1 MARDYYDESKP
12 KKKKKETPKPQKVT
26 KSPSV
31 TKAINRTSNST
42 FLGGGADVK
51 KAEKRTSAPTR
62 VTKPSERVQR
72 TPARTTTPQ
81 RATDTGT
88 RNQTSRT
95 SRLTAAQTQKTYG
108 TTRPN
113 LKTAEEMRIEREAQR
128 KEREERR
135 LAAQRQKSGLNDQ
148 PTAAQ
153 KAATDRALKN
163 TLPIAK
169 ESAKGAAYGHLT
181 TLNDIAS
188 IKSQG
193 NGKSREEI
201 YDPNLAEKSRQ
212 QAEQRVKKYQA
223 KTQETEDA
231 IQKLTKNAKGLEKA
245 YYGAVESGTGM
256 LTDMALGMGTQGG
269 SLAAMFSRTYGS
281 TRGKAQQEGATQ
293 AEDRAYAAAQAAK
306 EVGTELMFPGAG
318 LARGYAGKQGL
329 KLADTAAN
337 ILTKNLRGRAAD
349 IGGAGVRLLGGVLE
363 ENAEEL
369 AGWGLDPLIKEI
381 TYGKNLRTRNA
392 QQAMKER
399 SNALRAE
406 IQNEDDARAA
416 AAYLSSDDFF
426 EQTVNAYREAGLSQK
441 DAEEVA
447 DRMRD
452 YLTASL
458 TGDTDSMEQ
467 IEDEVSKKVAGSKK
481 LEWDFDEL
489 KDTIAS
495 TTLLTAATG
504 LPGTGMTAVKGA
516 ALRDQLGDDGVR
528 ALANTAI
535 DFEDGEMSLKAK
547 AMKARLDSGNDLTS
561 TQVYDL
567 QVGMQEQIRK
577 DTQREES
584 SRRMADKRIK
594 SDNLLTPYRQNENGG
609 IDLDEATEASYREH
623 VSRANEIID
632 GLTSETKESLTANE
646 KIDGSKA
653 IAGFQTG
660 VFTIEDANTLNYSN
674 TTVRAAFEEA
684 TGVDLGQ
691 YVVKNKDGS
700 VNIPATNTKTKDA
713 LFAMAADNLVKSAQ
727 AETEN
732 WMDNTKGQVVT
743 QVSAR
748 MGAQGSAVLQ
758 QALDDVDERDRSKY
772 MMTANATDM
781 LYQAARNMG
790 TEWESIAPE
799 ATKMFPGISESKL
812 KMMYEAGLADREMA
826 NDKARGRQVRMGQAL
841 TEMGEQETAT
851 GKVFIDTEVPVKGS
865 VIRTFTEIA
874 KNLGADIHFV
884 DYIYDSENNPI
895 AGANGSYDPNTNTF
909 YLNVATGAETNIGY
923 IFMHETTHYL
933 KTYAPEQ
940 YQVLENL
947 VREKWFAFNPSQ
959 MQDAI
964 ARKIE
969 AYKRATKGQQVL
981 TEEQALEEIIADASH
996 DFINDPE
1003 FARQVAEEDMGLAK
1017 AVLDSIRNALRMLR
1031 RIFASGSIDD
1041 DTHMNSL
1048 FRELDIMAEAEKLWL
1063 DAYKVAVQNSA
1074 INAVNEWQDN
1084 VNEASSTR
1092 GTVLYDEANIDEL
1105 DMTNKTVEDSDGNPI
1120 AQFQDNGDVSFSI
1133 SSYEDK
1139 GRDTYIKYL
1148 NKMVKSKELSQEEA
1162 DDMLR
1167 ELDTIY
1173 NISKRYAD
1181 SGIYAPFSAWSSANV
1196 VYNEKG
1202 KPVFSAIKKNS
1213 EYKMNIDFSTICKKR
1228 RTLDA
1233 VFREMINRGMF
1244 EKLDLNKDE
1253 SAAMVVNIN
1262 NLIRQHK
1269 FEAACALCF
1278 VEARRYRQQQTATT
1292 FTNMW
1297 NELVE
1302 SMYEDKSKI
1311 AYFNF
1316 GEDSTVEDVPDGI
1329 HTMDA
1334 KNLDLTYIK
1343 SVANATNENGKKLQ
1357 TAEAKAARLILKD
1370 PSQRKLM
1377 RVGDMMASTGF
1388 ENMQIQNPKLMKIY
1402 NAKKGTGG
1410 AKSSFGDVQYLNEII
1425 KSKTFDRRK
1434 AYAVSGV
1441 RIQSFSDYV
1450 PRMVFDY
1457 VQVIADLAAKKLP
1470 AHAYTKEKLFA
1481 YQFGLTGAK
1490 INLSLVPDVVE
1501 GGVAPGLDAKGN
1513 YVWNKEGTFPYEEAM
1528 ALQKAEGYKDNCGT
1542 IAVGI
1547 SDEQIRKMLADPTIQ
1562 MVIPYHK
1569 SSLNPIVA
1577 AMTNV
1582 DRFKDYTDF
1591 QNTKDADGKTVSKDF
1606 DWDNKLFELTH
1617 DKEGKQLPKEQ
1628 WGNVQD
1634 LVKEYADWCKERNY
1648 TPKFSDF
1655 LYMED
1660 GSINP
1665 GYYKLLEDF
1674 ALLDNDG
1681 NFKPQGDVQMRF
1693 PTENDAFGSMAKLIG
1708 QGLSADARLE
1718 AKREREISS
1727 IVDEIDEMFNEGTL
1741 TEQSAASEKLAQRFS
1756 ITPEMDDAY
1765 MDAVNNGN
1773 MDEAQRLVE
1782 EAAKAAGY
1790 NTPKLY
1796 HGTPSFGFTEFDL
1809 SKGEMIIFAT
1819 NSRLT
1824 AETYSGETER
1834 NKLSDKSN
1842 IDVDSLYGDALLN
1855 EASKYRGKYSDYQLM
1870 TPAEQERMLDESRE
1884 EVKLFAQ
1891 DAASFIEE
1899 NKDSFDE
1906 EKLAIANRIVDS
1918 INRISNAWAEDM
1930 VDAAWNDFE
1939 DAMWDLKWM
1948 DESIQLELT
1957 QALQEGGSL
1966 LYWKNKISDMMY
1978 SGDIYRNKFYENEY
1992 IFDNQ
1997 LALELEADLGK
2008 GIYGLYANPGR
2019 QLVIEAN
2026 GSNWNQINPPE
2037 ELNLYG
2043 LQRTR
2048 SIAEAAKAKGYDS
2061 VLFRE
2066 LRDNGGATAYNG
2078 DSDVYMFFNPSQ
2090 VKSADAVTYAEDG
2103 SVIPLSE
2110 RFDPTN
2116 NDIRYSLP
2124 TQDSDGNILTDGQM
2138 EYFKNSQARDSQGRL
2153 VPVYHTTNKGGFT
2166 IFDPM
2171 KSDDHRSLFFAE
2183 DWDTSQ
2189 TYGNYANSRFYYFDI
2204 DNIDDVK
2211 KYLDAYSPDRYFVTQ
2226 EQFDQAGGWEADM
2239 LDFENVTNGEQ
2250 SDFAK
2255 YLDNPDGYIA
2265 IIGVPDYSPDNT
2277 SYADTWV
2284 MAKSPDELVRE
2295 LHNHFGWQ
2303 RDNYRMGTQHGYYAC
2318 YLNLEDPYIID
2329 AHGDNWNE
2337 IHLDDYDD
2345 DVTFNT
2351 REIAEMAMDMDFD
2364 GVIIRNLVDHGGM
2377 SPYDGMFDYSD
2388 IYIAFSSN
2396 QVKDI
2401 NNENPTENPDI
2412 RYSFSDEDDLY
2423 SYMASVAADSMTN
2436 EELAYYEQIAET
2448 EEKHNDYL
2456 GKMRKW
2462 SEEKISEFYE
2472 SLVSNDEM
2480 PSENDKTEEGRI
2492 RMSKAREDFFNSL
2505 DAKWND
2511 KWLSNGEVLD
2521 LKSVKPRIKQLIMA
2535 QMRGAN
2541 ATKQYK
2547 TEVLNR
2553 TLFDVRTA
2561 YMMAKRGRIE
2571 VADEII
2577 WNSARNMIANLEF
2590 VEERADYETF
2600 KEIRDFVKGH
2610 RIQIDEGDFPSHDH
2624 YKEFLKSNFGR
2635 MTLVKDG
2642 TGVDQVWQA
2651 LNEKYGNLFPEEVVS
2666 PLNQLEWIADYLNS
2680 YEPIRWAYSSE
2691 QAAALAFDI
2700 ADELGNIVFGY
2711 GKPIESLAD
2720 HYKSKYEEKAKALKA
2735 RCEEAE
2741 RELRKTRR
2749 ENESNE
2755 AKIARLQEKNKRI
2768 EKKLA
2773 DEKQKAKDKAA
2784 KKKDIKERAR
2794 YTGRIQKNYD
2804 WLTKRLLQPT
2814 KDKNIPEG
2822 FRKDLARLLCMFDL
2836 QTERSKEL
2844 EQKYGI
2850 PSQKTFKM
2858 WDLHSKLC
2866 NVMNEDN
2873 GGIFQT
2879 NAYIE
2884 FLSEN
2889 LAKRIDGKSIDS
2901 LETPDLLAVDEY
2913 LKIIVHQFRE
2923 YDKVRVGEK
2932 RVKLEDLGG
2941 KVIQESDDRVS
2952 KRGQSKEYGGLIKA
2966 LESVVNFAELTPIH
2980 FFQRMGTMYTMYK
2993 EVRKSFDKYIRNEKY
3008 LLNKI
3013 QNICGEYYTQKKNRP
3028 GSELEAWRDSRSAQE
3043 LRLKNGTVTM
3053 TVAQMMSLY
3062 CLSKRNQ
3069 ALLHMTKDGIVITP
3083 ITEGAKIEKA
3093 RADIKGRKEQIHSIQ
3108 LTLADIDLIKT
3119 KLTPDQMKIADKLQ
3133 ELMSGEMAEW
3143 GNEMSMKL
3151 YGIRM
3156 FKEKD
3161 YFPIK
3166 VSSRVTEQNLDDIDI
3181 TETIKNFGFTK
3192 PTQPNARNAIEV
3204 DDIFK
3209 VVADHCNNM
3218 NLYNAYGESISDFWR
3233 VFNYKQYSDEGKP
3246 TKTVQQALEEAYG
3259 KKAIK
3264 YIKNFIKDING
3275 NVAGKRSGGLE
3286 EALNATLGKAKKA
3299 AVFGNMRVAL
3309 QQPTAIVRAF
3319 AVLNPKYIGAIRVHK
3334 GAMQEMFEHCPIA
3347 QWKSWGFYDT
3357 YMGRDIEDVMMNKWS
3372 MSDTALSGIYGQ
3384 LDNITWTAIWQM
3396 CKAEVK
3402 DTHPNVKEG
3411 TQEFWD
3417 LCNERASEV
3426 FDKTQVVDSPFHRSD
3441 AMRSKDI
3448 MVKSLTSFQSEPTLT
3463 FNVVRSGFADAAD
3476 ALRNGN
3482 KAEFTKKIA
3491 GTVAVFVAQ
3500 AAVVSATAA
3509 IWDAVRRKNPDGG
3522 DDDDKKWVEFWT
3534 MNFFNNLKD
3543 NINLLNNIYLV
3554 KEIMPYIDKA
3564 FFGGYGASNNL
3575 LFQSLDTLT
3584 NGITQFQKKLEKGDA
3599 YDKSWYDVLT
3609 NLFGGFGYM
3618 FGIPVKTLMKDFK
3631 GITSWLGINVLAADE
3646 ESLMD
3651 SVAEKMGYKPIEKT
3665 TESKWFDYERNPLKV
3680 TDGSTFDKVLNHFGW
3695 NLTEREKEQV
3705 AADEAA
3711 KAQAAKAEEIA
3722 GKVADLTG
3730 EAKDKK
3736 VWSYVTSYMKGENG
3750 DKPLADVIQEG
3761 DYKRVQE
3768 YRDMYVAAGGNT
3780 DYFDERIFATSK
3792 SAMKKT
3798 IVYDPTDAQIEAQD
3812 NIKNYLLTHG
3822 MSDYELSEMAYK
3834 SNTAKDMKIAFM
3846 INDKDAMLETLEP
3859 LVRAGLSYEDLE
3871 RIWDNRNR
3879 IDVMKYKKSKGRYAD
3894 RLKSTGKFIW
3904 PTNGSI
3910 TSYFGYRNA
3919 PTRGASSNHPAID
3932 IGAPMG
3938 AEVVA
3943 SDGGVVISTG
3953 WNGGY
3958 GNSVGIKHDNGM
3970 VTYYNHLSAWNVKV
3984 GDTVAQGQ
3992 PIANVGSTGVSTG
4005 PHLDFKV
4012 LDANG
4017 KPVDPLKYLASRS

>member
-31 TKAINRTSNST
+31 TKVNSKASNST
-42 FLGGGADVK
+42 FMGGGSAVK
-51 KAEKRTSAPTR
+51 KTEQRTPAPTK

-72 TPARTTTPQ
+72 TPARSTTPQ

-88 RNQTSRT
+88 GRQTSRT
-95 SRLTAAQTQKTYG
+95 SRLTAAQTQKMYG
-108 TTRPN
+108 TQNPN
-113 LKTAEEMRIEREAQR
+113 LKTAEERRKEREAKR
-128 KEREERR
+128 KENEERR

-148 PTAAQ
+148 PTEAQ
-153 KAATDRALKN
+153 RTVANRAIKKTPALM
-163 TLPIAK
+163 K

-181 TLNDIAS
+181 TLNDVAS
-188 IKSQG
+188 VKYQG
-193 NGKSREEI
+193 KGKSRDEI
-201 YDPNLAEKSRQ
+201 YDPNLVEKSRKQ
-212 QAEQRVKKYQA
+212 SEERVKKYQA

-231 IQKLTKNAKGLEKA
+231 LQKLTKNAKGLEKA

-256 LTDMALGMGTQGG
+256 LTDIGVGALTGTGQVG
-269 SLAAMFSRTYGS
+269 SLAAMASRTYGA
-281 TRGKAQQEGATQ
+281 TRGKAQKEGATE

-318 LARGYAGKQGL
+318 LARGYAGKSGL

-337 ILTKNLRGRAAD
+337 ILTKNLRGKAAD
-349 IGGAGVRLLGGVLE
+349 IGGAGVRLLGGVAE

-369 AGWGLDPLIKEI
+369 AGWGLDPLIKEF
-381 TYGKNLRTRNA
+381 TYGKNTRTRNA

-426 EQTVNAYREAGLSQK
+426 EQTVNAYREAGLNKK

-467 IEDEVSKKVAGSKK
+467 IEDEVSKRVAGSKK

-535 DFEDGEMSLKAK
+535 DFEDGEMSLKAQ
-547 AMKARLDSGNDLTS
+547 AMKDRLDSGNELTS

-623 VSRANEIID
+623 VSKAKDIID
-632 GLTSETKESLTANE
+632 GLTSKTKESLTANE
-646 KIDGSKA
+646 KVDGSKA

-732 WMDNTKGQVVT
+732 WMDNAKGQVVT

-799 ATKMFPGISESKL
+799 ATGMFPGISESKL

-884 DYIYDSENNPI
+884 DYIYDADNNPI
-895 AGANGSYDPNTNTF
+895 EGANGSYDPDTNTF

-940 YQVLENL
+940 YQALENL
-947 VREKWFAFNPSQ
+947 VRERWFAFNPSQ

-1003 FARQVAEEDMGLAK
+1003 FAKQVAEENMGLAK
-1017 AVLDSIRNALRMLR
+1017 AILDSIRNALRMLR

-1048 FRELDIMAEAEKLWL
+1048 FRELDIMTEAEKLWL

-1092 GTVLYDEANIDEL
+1092 GTVLYDEANIDDL

-1269 FEAACALCF
+1269 FEVACALCF

-1334 KNLDLTYIK
+1334 KDLDLTYLK

-1410 AKSSFGDVQYLNEII
+1410 AKSSFGDVQYLNEILR
-1425 KSKTFDRRK
+1425 SKTFDRRK

-1490 INLSLVPDVVE
+1490 INLSLVPDVVD
-1501 GGVAPGLDAKGN
+1501 GGFAPGLDAKGN

-1741 TEQSAASEKLAQRFS
+1741 TEQSATSEKLAQRFS

-1765 MDAVNNGN
+1765 NDAIYSPIDWNR
-1773 MDEAQRLVE
+1773 AQELVD
-1782 EAAKAAGY
+1782 EAAKSSGY
-1790 NTPKLY
+1790 TPVKMFHGSLSEEFTAFRNPSDNIRARYGDYEKRSGFIYVTTDEDYALNYSTYGEPFSEDYEEGFILEGYINVQNTLDLGDSVDRYAFETQNDSLLDPEEQDKRANKGLRDVASAVNM
-1796 HGTPSFGFTEFDL
+1796 TPSEL
-1809 SKGEMIIFAT
+1809 LKYLGEDPRMVGDVWTIVNSQKFAE
-1819 NSRLT
+1819 L
-1824 AETYSGETER
+1824 
-1834 NKLSDKSN
+1834 
-1842 IDVDSLYGDALLN
+1842 
-1855 EASKYRGKYSDYQLM
+1855 
-1870 TPAEQERMLDESRE
+1870 
-1884 EVKLFAQ
+1884 VK
-1891 DAASFIEE
+1891 E
-1899 NKDSFDE
+1899 
-1906 EKLAIANRIVDS
+1906 
-1918 INRISNAWAEDM
+1918 M
-1930 VDAAWNDFE
+1930 
-1939 DAMWDLKWM
+1939 
-1948 DESIQLELT
+1948 
-1957 QALQEGGSL
+1957 
-1966 LYWKNKISDMMY
+1966 
-1978 SGDIYRNKFYENEY
+1978 
-1992 IFDNQ
+1992 
-1997 LALELEADLGK
+1997 
-2008 GIYGLYANPGR
+2008 
-2019 QLVIEAN
+2019 
-2026 GSNWNQINPPE
+2026 
-2037 ELNLYG
+2037 
-2043 LQRTR
+2043 
-2048 SIAEAAKAKGYDS
+2048 GYDS
-2061 VLFRE
+2061 IHTIE
-2066 LRDNGGATAYNG
+2066 YGANCYGLLDPTQIKS
-2078 DSDVYMFFNPSQ
+2078 SD
-2090 VKSADAVTYAEDG
+2090 AITYDEDG
-2103 SVIPLSE
+2103 SPISLSE

-2138 EYFKNSQARDSQGRL
+2138 DYFKDSRARDKKGRL
-2153 VPVYHTTNKGGFT
+2153 IPVYHSTNDGGFT
-2166 IFDPM
+2166 IFDLS
-2171 KSDDHRSLFFAE
+2171 KADDERTFFFTSSREMSESYITWGELGNINPYDMDGGVQHFERIMDVNELPDDINASEVFGISVEDMDDSIAFEDTDDILEAANAIAQAYNMPLKAKDIESAKEIFAQAE
-2183 DWDTSQ
+2183 Q
-2189 TYGNYANSRFYYFDI
+2189 
-2204 DNIDDVK
+2204 
-2211 KYLDAYSPDRYFVTQ
+2211 
-2226 EQFDQAGGWEADM
+2226 
-2239 LDFENVTNGEQ
+2239 
-2250 SDFAK
+2250 
-2255 YLDNPDGYIA
+2255 
-2265 IIGVPDYSPDNT
+2265 
-2277 SYADTWV
+2277 
-2284 MAKSPDELVRE
+2284 
-2295 LHNHFGWQ
+2295 
-2303 RDNYRMGTQHGYYAC
+2303 QHGIFYSMAYEYRTSIEEEGISGTYSC
-2318 YLNLEDPYIID
+2318 YLNLTNPLIVNAHGSNWDEIYYPNAPGRFDNAYFKLSEKKGKKTLQLGRRKPIKISVGEDYNEWAKAINEFLGFEPSDSTGISIAYGWNWQIKESTTGYVD
-2329 AHGDNWNE
+2329 AHEQDVKMLAE
-2337 IHLDDYDD
+2337 STHLDLRREGYY
-2345 DVTFNT
+2345 TT
-2351 REIAEMAMDMDFD
+2351 REIAEIAISKGKD
-2364 GVIIRNLVDHGGM
+2364 GVIIKNVVDYGSGM
-2377 SPYDGMFDYSD
+2377 RSEPADV
-2388 IYIAFSSN
+2388 YIAFASN
-2396 QVKDI
+2396 QIKDI
-2401 NNENPTENPDI
+2401 KNQDPTNNPDI

-2480 PSENDKTEEGRI
+2480 PSENEKTEEGRI

-2541 ATKQYK
+2541 ATRQYK

-2691 QAAALAFDI
+2691 QAATLAFDI

-2755 AKIARLQEKNKRI
+2755 AKIARLQEKNQRI

-2773 DEKQKAKDKAA
+2773 NEKQKAKDKAA
-2784 KKKDIKERAR
+2784 KQKDIKERAR

-2814 KDKNIPEG
+2814 RDKNIPEG

-2932 RVKLEDLGG
+2932 RVQLDDLGG

-2966 LESVVNFAELTPIH
+2966 LDSVVNFAELTPIH

-3013 QNICGEYYTQKKNRP
+3013 QNICGDYYTQKKNRP

-3083 ITEGAKIEKA
+3083 ISEGAKIEKA

-3166 VSSRVTEQNLDDIDI
+3166 VSSRVTEKNLDDIDI

-3264 YIKNFIKDING
+3264 YIKNFVKDING
-3275 NVAGKRSGGLE
+3275 NVAGRRSGGLE
-3286 EALNATLGKAKKA
+3286 EALNATLGRAKKA

-3482 KAEFTKKIA
+3482 KSEFTKKIA

-3631 GITSWLGINVLAADE
+3631 GITSWLGLDVLAADE

-3651 SVAEKMGYKPIEKT
+3651 SVAEKMGYKPIEKA

-3695 NLTEREKEQV
+3695 NLTEREKEQI

-3761 DYKRVQE
+3761 DYKKVQE

-3780 DYFDERIFATSK
+3780 DYFDERIFTTSK

-3822 MSDYELSEMAYK
+3822 MPDYELSEMAYK

-3879 IDVMKYKKSKGRYAD
+3879 IDVMKYKSSKGRYAD

-3904 PTNGSI
+3904 PTNGQI

-3943 SDGGVVISTG
+3943 SDGGVVISAG

-3970 VTYYNHLSAWNVKV
+3970 VTYYNHLSAWNVKE

-4012 LDANG
+4012 LDSNG

>member
-1 MARDYYDESKP
+1 MARDYFDESK
-12 KKKKKETPKPQKVT
+12 KKKKKETTQVQKVA

-31 TKAINRTSNST
+31 SQTNNNVNKKASKSTFMGGGSAVRNTEKTVSRSTTNRTQSFSSNNQP
-42 FLGGGADVK
+42 VK
-51 KAEKRTSAPTR
+51 RQP
-62 VTKPSERVQR
+62 V
-72 TPARTTTPQ
+72 
-81 RATDTGT
+81 G
-88 RNQTSRT
+88 SRT
-95 SRLTAAQTQKTYG
+95 NSSRLTAAQRQKMG
-108 TTRPN
+108 LN
-113 LKTAEEMRIEREAQR
+113 DQATAEDRRSWREKSQARQEQARI
-128 KEREERR
+128 KKMG
-135 LAAQRQKSGLNDQ
+135 LAPEDQ

-153 KAATDRALKN
+153 KKATDRALRN
-163 TLPIAK
+163 TPSIIK

-193 NGKSREEI
+193 NGKSREEV
-201 YDPNLAEKSRQ
+201 YDPALAERSRQ
-212 QAEQRVKKYQA
+212 QAEQRVKKLQG

-256 LTDMALGMGTQGG
+256 LTDIGIGALTGTGQVG
-269 SLAAMFSRTYGS
+269 SLAAMASRTYGA
-281 TRGKAQQEGATQ
+281 TRGKAQKEGATE

-318 LARGYAGKQGL
+318 LARGYAGKSGL

-337 ILTKNLRGRAAD
+337 ILTKNLRGKAAD
-349 IGGAGVRLLGGVLE
+349 IGSAGVRLLGGVAE

-369 AGWGLDPLIKEI
+369 AGWGLDPLIKEF
-381 TYGKNLRTRNA
+381 TYGKNTRTRNA

-399 SNALRAE
+399 SNALR
-406 IQNEDDARAA
+406 
-416 AAYLSSDDFF
+416 
-426 EQTVNAYREAGLSQK
+426 VNAYREAGLNKK

-516 ALRDQLGDDGVR
+516 TLRDQLGDDGVR

-535 DFEDGEMSLKAK
+535 DFEDGELSLKAQ
-547 AMKARLDSGNDLTS
+547 AMKDRLDSGKELTG

-584 SRRMADKRIK
+584 SRRMADKRIQ

-623 VSRANEIID
+623 VSKAKDIID

-646 KIDGSKA
+646 KVDGSKA

-700 VNIPATNTKTKDA
+700 VNIPATNTRTKDA

-748 MGAQGSAVLQ
+748 MGASGSAVLQ

-790 TEWESIAPE
+790 TEWSDVAPE

-812 KMMYEAGLADREMA
+812 KMMYDAGLADREMA

-851 GKVFIDTEVPVKGS
+851 GKVFIDTEAPVKGS

-940 YQVLENL
+940 YQALENL
-947 VREKWFAFNPSQ
+947 VRERWFAFNPSQ

-1017 AVLDSIRNALRMLR
+1017 VILDSIRNALRMLR

-1074 INAVNEWQDN
+1074 INAVNTWQDN

-1148 NKMVKSKELSQEEA
+1148 NKMVKSKEMSQEEA

-1334 KNLDLTYIK
+1334 KDLDLTYLK
-1343 SVANATNENGKKLQ
+1343 SVANATNENGKKVN

-1410 AKSSFGDVQYLNEII
+1410 AKSSFGDVQYLNEILR
-1425 KSKTFDRRK
+1425 SKTFDRRK

-1501 GGVAPGLDAKGN
+1501 GGFAPGLDAKGN

-1708 QGLSADARLE
+1708 QGLSADTRLE
-1718 AKREREISS
+1718 AKREREIGS
-1727 IVDEIDEMFNEGTL
+1727 IVDEIDEMFNAGTL
-1741 TEQSAASEKLAQRFS
+1741 TEQSATSEKLAQRLS

-1765 MDAVNNGN
+1765 MEAVNNGN

-1834 NKLSDKSN
+1834 NKLIDKSN
-1842 IDVDSLYGDALLN
+1842 IDVDSLSGDALLN

-1978 SGDIYRNKFYENEY
+1978 SGDIYRNKSYENEY

-2090 VKSADAVTYAEDG
+2090 VKSADTVTYAEDG

-2138 EYFKNSQARDSQGRL
+2138 EFFKGSQARDEDGRL
-2153 VPVYHTTNKGGFT
+2153 VPVYHGTFRGPRIT
-2166 IFDPM
+2166 IFDGSNDGYWFTSNVGIAQDYSMGYEMGVPGAQVGTERNPYDT
-2171 KSDDHRSLFFAE
+2171 DDE
-2183 DWDTSQ
+2183 
-2189 TYGNYANSRFYYFDI
+2189 Y
-2204 DNIDDVK
+2204 
-2211 KYLDAYSPDRYFVTQ
+2211 
-2226 EQFDQAGGWEADM
+2226 
-2239 LDFENVTNGEQ
+2239 
-2250 SDFAK
+2250 FAK
-2255 YLDNPDGYIA
+2255 KGIRIEQDADGDWRAVINRNGREHYWGAAESKEELIENLYTA
-2265 IIGVPDYSPDNT
+2265 NENEDLFDSQFTLRDYYP
-2277 SYADTWV
+2277 V
-2284 MAKSPDELVRE
+2284 
-2295 LHNHFGWQ
+2295 
-2303 RDNYRMGTQHGYYAC
+2303 
-2318 YLNLEDPYIID
+2318 YLNLENPRVID
-2329 AHGDNWNE
+2329 CDGSMH
-2337 IHLDDYDD
+2337 D
-2345 DVTFNT
+2345 DVNGTGMTT
-2351 REIAEMAMDMDFD
+2351 RELAAEAKLD
-2364 GVIIRNLVDHGGM
+2364 G
-2377 SPYDGMFDYSD
+2377 YDGIIFRNVVDPFEAHDVYV
-2388 IYIAFSSN
+2388 AFSSN

-2412 RYSFSDEDDLY
+2412 RYSITPEDDAMEWL
-2423 SYMASVAADSMTN
+2423 ASQY
-2436 EELAYYEQIAET
+2436 ELDDVPLEDPKA
-2448 EEKHNDYL
+2448 
-2456 GKMRKW
+2456 
-2462 SEEKISEFYE
+2462 
-2472 SLVSNDEM
+2472 
-2480 PSENDKTEEGRI
+2480 EEGRV
-2492 RMSKAREDFFNSL
+2492 RMAKSKQDFIKSRNALWNERWLTEGKVL
-2505 DAKWND
+2505 DAKSVRKNIKELVTGAMMNSDTSRKYKTELVD
-2511 KWLSNGEVLD
+2511 KTLTDAKSAFWLMKEGKHSEAADLLWDSAVKMIENVDFIDDENFKNYKDLRDYMRTTSFRLGEEYWSDVDFSAFRKRNFGKIKLVKGETNIDEIYQELQERWPEWFDEDEQMTAPDQLLHIEEVLD
-2521 LKSVKPRIKQLIMA
+2521 AIQP
-2535 QMRGAN
+2535 
-2541 ATKQYK
+2541 YK
-2547 TEVLNR
+2547 
-2553 TLFDVRTA
+2553 
-2561 YMMAKRGRIE
+2561 I
-2571 VADEII
+2571 
-2577 WNSARNMIANLEF
+2577 
-2590 VEERADYETF
+2590 
-2600 KEIRDFVKGH
+2600 
-2610 RIQIDEGDFPSHDH
+2610 
-2624 YKEFLKSNFGR
+2624 
-2635 MTLVKDG
+2635 
-2642 TGVDQVWQA
+2642 
-2651 LNEKYGNLFPEEVVS
+2651 
-2666 PLNQLEWIADYLNS
+2666 
-2680 YEPIRWAYSSE
+2680 AYSSE
-2691 QAAALAFDI
+2691 EAEQLAGDI
-2700 ADELGNIVFGY
+2700 ASDLYDIVYEG
-2711 GKPIESLAD
+2711 EE
-2720 HYKSKYEEKAKALKA
+2720 YKSIADTYKERYDAKTKALKERHQEALRKVREEGDLKVRKEKAKFK
-2735 RCEEAE
+2735 EYKEQ
-2741 RELRKTRR
+2741 KK
-2749 ENESNE
+2749 N
-2755 AKIARLQEKNKRI
+2755 AKE
-2768 EKKLA
+2768 
-2773 DEKQKAKDKAA
+2773 KAKHF
-2784 KKKDIKERAR
+2784 
-2794 YTGRIQKNYD
+2794 GRIAANID
-2804 WLTKRLLQPT
+2804 WLTDRLLNET

-2822 FRKDLARLLCMFDL
+2822 FRKSLAHLLMQFDM
-2836 QTERSKEL
+2836 QTERSKKLEEKYGAAKKTLQMRELQKRL
-2844 EQKYGI
+2844 EQIAK
-2850 PSQKTFKM
+2850 
-2858 WDLHSKLC
+2858 
-2866 NVMNEDN
+2866 EDDT
-2873 GGIFQT
+2873 G
-2879 NAYIE
+2879 E
-2884 FLSEN
+2884 FRYDGYLFYLMDA
-2889 LAKRIDGKSIDS
+2889 LAEKVDGKPIDS
-2901 LETPDLLAVDEY
+2901 LDTEDL
-2913 LKIIVHQFRE
+2913 IVIDTMLRSIKHNFSN
-2923 YDKVRVGEK
+2923 YNKVRLEEEKVAIANIGDNTIAAMEERIKKYGKRKNRTGTLGLFDKLVNEGE
-2932 RVKLEDLGG
+2932 
-2941 KVIQESDDRVS
+2941 Q
-2952 KRGQSKEYGGLIKA
+2952 
-2966 LESVVNFAELTPIH
+2966 TPIYL
-2980 FFQRMGTMYTMYK
+2980 FERLDPTGQGIGAMYK
-2993 EVRKSFDKYIRNEKY
+2993 ELRRGEDQHIRNMNFLRNRFQSMFQEY
-3008 LLNKI
+3008 FNKS
-3013 QNICGEYYTQKKNRP
+3013 KP
-3028 GSELEAWRDSRSAQE
+3028 GSELESWRDDSQAQTFNLE
-3043 LRLKNGTVTM
+3043 NGAITLNP
-3053 TVAQMMSLY
+3053 AQIMSLY
-3062 CLSKRNQ
+3062 CLSKRTQ
-3069 ALLHMTKDGIVITP
+3069 AMGHILGSGIVASPINVGQKLHDQFKGKDEQVNSVRITYSE
-3083 ITEGAKIEKA
+3083 IQ
-3093 RADIKGRKEQIHSIQ
+3093 DII
-3108 LTLADIDLIKT
+3108 T
-3119 KLTPDQMKIADKLQ
+3119 KLTPEQMKLADEMQSL
-3133 ELMSGEMAEW
+3133 LNNEMAAW
-3143 GNEMSMKL
+3143 GNETSLEMHGIKL
-3151 YGIRM
+3151 FR
-3156 FKEKD
+3156 EKD

-3166 VSSRVTEQNLDDIDI
+3166 SSGESLAKTADSFDVQEK
-3181 TETIKNFGFTK
+3181 IKNFGFTK
-3192 PTQPNARNAIEV
+3192 PLVRNANNAIMI
-3204 DDIFK
+3204 DDIFS
-3209 VVADHCNNM
+3209 VVADHCNKM
-3218 NLYNAYGESISDFWR
+3218 SLYNSMAIPISDFMR
-3233 VFNYKQYSDEGKP
+3233 VYNYKQRREDGTVKTSVQAMIGDAFTRKVNDYIMKFIGDVNGN
-3246 TKTVQQALEEAYG
+3246 TKTRSDAVNDLMNKALANY
-3259 KKAIK
+3259 KKASIGA
-3264 YIKNFIKDING
+3264 NF
-3275 NVAGKRSGGLE
+3275 
-3286 EALNATLGKAKKA
+3286 
-3299 AVFGNMRVAL
+3299 RVAL
-3309 QQPTAIVRAF
+3309 QQPTAIFRSLMAID
-3319 AVLNPKYIGAIRVHK
+3319 AKYFVGIKPISPADVK
-3334 GAMQEMFEHCPIA
+3334 EMFEHCPIA
-3347 QWKSWGFYDT
+3347 LWKSWGHYDMD
-3357 YMGRDIEDVMMNKWS
+3357 MGRDIEDIMMNNDWS
-3372 MSDTALSGIYGQ
+3372 RWDTVTMGGYGA
-3384 LDNITWTAIWQM
+3384 LDNWTWGLIWQAV
-3396 CKAEVK
+3396 KKEVK
-3402 DTHPNVKEG
+3402 ANNPNVKAG
-3411 TQEFWD
+3411 SDEFFR

-3426 FDKTQVVDSPFHRSD
+3426 FDKTQVVDSIFHRSD
-3441 AMRSKDI
+3441 TMRSKNTLTK
-3448 MVKSLTSFQSEPTLT
+3448 MATSFMAEPTLT
-3463 FNVVRSGFADAAD
+3463 FNVFRDSLVKANEMWKDGDKTGAAMMFNKMAFVL
-3476 ALRNGN
+3476 ALN
-3482 KAEFTKKIA
+3482 A
-3491 GTVAVFVAQ
+3491 
-3500 AAVVSATAA
+3500 AAVSASAA
-3509 IWDAVRRKNPDGG
+3509 IWDAVRGKGGG
-3522 DDDDKKWVEFWT
+3522 DDDDDEGFAELWLA
-3534 MNFFNNLKD
+3534 NFKQNFLD
-3543 NINLLNNIYLV
+3543 NAPWAQWNNIYFV
-3554 KEIMPYIDKA
+3554 KDIISLKD
-3564 FFGGYGASNNL
+3564 GWGTSNMAL
-3575 LFQSLDTLT
+3575 EGFETIFKGMDQLKKK
-3584 NGITQFQKKLEKGDA
+3584 ITEGS
-3599 YDKSWYDVLT
+3599 DKSWYDIFM
-3609 NLFGGFGYM
+3609 NLFGGFGYVT
-3618 FGIPVKTLMKDFK
+3618 GVPVKTIMRDVKAVFEK
-3631 GITSWLGINVLAADE
+3631 FGIDVFAADGSE
-3646 ESLMD
+3646 EDESLMD
-3651 SVAEKMGYKPIEKT
+3651 TIANKMGYKPIQHKGDGEAKVKDSFFARLGIGKT
-3665 TESKWFDYERNPLKV
+3665 EE
-3680 TDGSTFDKVLNHFGW
+3680 
-3695 NLTEREKEQV
+3695 EKEQ
-3705 AADEAA
+3705 EAFD
-3711 KAQAAKAEEIA
+3711 KKAEEIA
-3722 GKVADLTG
+3722 GKTAELTG

-3736 VWSYVTSYMKGENG
+3736 VWSYVTTYMKGENG

-3761 DYKRVQE
+3761 DYKKVQE

-3780 DYFDERIFATSK
+3780 DYFDERIFAASK

-3798 IVYDPTDAQIEAQD
+3798 IVYDPTNAQIEAQE
-3812 NIKNYLLTHG
+3812 NIKNYLLNHG
-3822 MSDYELSEMAYK
+3822 MTDYELSEMAYK

-3871 RIWDNRNR
+3871 RIWENRNR
-3879 IDVMKYKKSKGRYAD
+3879 IDVMKYKSSKGRYAD